1 MFFQMKTPQ
10 NTQHNKWQQHKD
22 SQPGIP
28 LWNFGQTEYSKGLW
42 DLKKKK
48 SYMQCMRNYN
58 PSGFSP
64 TFEVERHLA
73 LSSNF

>member
-48 SYMQCMRNYN
+48 VICNVW
-58 PSGFSP
+58 
-64 TFEVERHLA
+64 EIIIHLVFHQH
-73 LSSNF
+73 LKLKDT

>member
-48 SYMQCMRNYN
+48 KLYAMY
-58 PSGFSP
+58 
-64 TFEVERHLA
+64 EKL
-73 LSSNF
+73 

>member
-48 SYMQCMRNYN
+48 KVLCNVW
-58 PSGFSP
+58 
-64 TFEVERHLA
+64 EIIIHLVFHQH
-73 LSSNF
+73 LKLKDT